1 MPLQLRGIIRTVTEG
16 RAQVWTPSGTGSFA
30 VAGAAVADVM
40 KAVLAQARVSLA
52 IEGDVIVGVELL
64 PGSS

>member
-16 RAQVWTPSGTGSFA
+16 RAQVWTPSGSGSFA
-30 VAGAAVADVM
+30 VDGAAVADVM

-52 IEGDVIVGVELL
+52 IEGEFIVGVERL
-64 PGSS
+64 PGGS